1 MNMFTNE
8 MFRGKMLVQ
17 TYFAYLAISIALT
30 IWVARTLFKHGRVFL
45 VDVFAGNEA
54 IADSV
59 NHLLVVGFYL
69 INLGFIAFFLKAGDP
84 VNSAQVAVEFLS
96 TKIGVVVLVGGVR
109 RSALISLSDLDDLGM
124 RDLKHGQWWVDSPH
138 LSLANNSAVYEGRP
152 TEKQFLSEWKALK
165 DSFSGERGIFN
176 RKAAEAQASKS
187 GRRDTAG
194 VEYGVNPCR

>member
-1 MNMFTNE
+1 MI
-8 MFRGKMLVQ
+8 VQ

-84 VNSAQVAVEFLS
+84 VNSTQVAVEFLS
-96 TKIGVVVLVGGVR
+96 TKIGVVVLVLGGMHFVNLGVFAKVR
-109 RSALISLSDLDDLGM
+109 
-124 RDLKHGQWWVDSPH
+124 GQQ
-138 LSLANNSAVYEGRP
+138 LARQEA
-152 TEKQFLSEWKALK
+152 QEWKTRQTIPPVTTP
-165 DSFSGERGIFN
+165 FTG
-176 RKAAEAQASKS
+176 
-187 GRRDTAG
+187 
-194 VEYGVNPCR
+194 Y